1 MKLGRVLLIGALV
14 LAVLL
19 LVAVGAAFNSRVQT
33 WAARRALAGQP
44 GLDVT
49 LGGVSAGLN
58 QIQVTD
64 VHAVRNG
71 AVLTLPSA
79 EMDVPL
85 IGAAMNDR
93 WLVRRLV
100 ARGWTLDLSRVQPP
114 VTPPATAARSTP
126 PREFSLLPSA
136 YADTPADA
144 AQLAVPAAF
153 AGIFNQLKLPV
164 DFALESVDLAGDVLL
179 PVVPG
184 RPSARVKVTF
194 TGGSLAAGQAGK
206 FDYTAMVTF
215 EGQDLAV
222 RELTI
227 RGTLAVVMDTPRTIS
242 RLVSATAAE
251 AQGPKFPDGV
261 KLSIDLSASRA
272 ASGENYAVTIASGSK
287 QLAAIETSYPAGASH
302 LGGNWRLDMRDAD
315 LAPFAFGRELPAF
328 EAVGE
333 GRFDTDTA
341 FAELHASGRLNATVD
356 HLNVVN
362 PQLAGLGSIHLTA
375 DFDFAQRGGATRV
388 DRLAVTM
395 EGAKPVATVQALQA
409 FEFNLK
415 TGELNVA
422 DPAKDLLGVVFQGL
436 PLAWVG
442 PLLNREGFAA
452 TGGDLQGE
460 FAASARNGGFALRA
474 KAPLTVAN
482 LSVARA
488 DGRALVKAVDVSLT
502 ASADYTPQGWQVEL
516 APLTLRT
523 QGAVLL
529 TVEGK
534 VGQLAGEHQAIKAAG
549 KWSGQLPGLLA
560 QPVALGSAV
569 LTAGAGQGDF
579 AASLGD
585 KQEIQLRLA
594 LTNLSA
600 AAAPRLPAITAELRL
615 DRASD
620 GQITFSA
627 PVRLELEARKSDL
640 TLAGTCLPAAAGLI
654 LDARLTSEFLAV
666 EDAQIL
672 AAPFSGPAP
681 ASASATGAPAAPF
694 WAGVTGQVA
703 LALKKVVYN
712 GQFQVTDVTGVL
724 RLDAGTFRLVDGRGG
739 FDADSD
745 VRLAGGVTFNP
756 ATPQPYALAADFAL
770 NNFATAPAF
779 RAIDPAKLPTIDA
792 RINLTSKLTATG
804 ASVTDLA
811 ERARGDLLITSKG
824 GIFRLLSADLTD
836 RIQRTQS
843 RVTAIA
849 SFLGV
854 VTDDFVNKTKIL
866 SDIAKALSEIPFDQL
881 SVTASRDASL
891 NLQLTDFTLISPE
904 VRIGG
909 GGDIRYVAGVPVL
922 AQPLAVQLNL
932 GARGKLGDLIKRA
945 GLLEARQDNLG
956 YAAFAVPL
964 RIAGTLGNPDTNAI
978 RTALLNSALEKSGLL
993 DGLLGK

>member
-1 MKLGRVLLIGALV
+1 MKRGRVLLIGGVV

-19 LVAVGAAFNSRVQT
+19 LVLVGAAFSPAVQT
-33 WAARRALAGQP
+33 WAARRALAGQT
-44 GLDVT
+44 GLEVS
-49 LGGVSAGLN
+49 LGRVSAGL
-58 QIQVTD
+58 QRIQLAD
-64 VHAVRNG
+64 VRLIRDG
-71 AVLTLPSA
+71 AVLTLPAA
-79 EMDVPL
+79 EIELPVLP
-85 IGAAMNDR
+85 AAMSDR
-93 WLVRRLV
+93 WLVHRLV
-100 ARGWTLDLSRVQPP
+100 ARGWTLDLTRMQVPP
-114 VTPPATAARSTP
+114 VPPATARRVTP
-126 PREFSLLPSA
+126 SREFSLLPAA
-136 YADTPADA
+136 YADTPAA
-144 AQLAVPAAF
+144 AAVAVPMVF
-153 AGIFNQLKLPV
+153 RGIFDQLKLPGDV
-164 DFALESVDLAGDVLL
+164 SLDGVELAGDVLL
-179 PVVPG
+179 PIVSG
-184 RPSARVKVTF
+184 RPAARASLTI
-194 TGGSLAAGQAGK
+194 TGGGLAAGQAGK
-206 FDYTAMVTF
+206 FEYTAKVSF
-215 EGQDLAV
+215 EGPDLAV

-227 RGTLAVVMDTPRTIS
+227 RGTMGAVMDTPRTIS
-242 RLVSATAAE
+242 RLVVATTAE
-251 AQGPKFPDGV
+251 AVGPKFPDGV
-261 KLSIDLSASRA
+261 KLALDLSAARS
-272 ASGENYAVTIASGSK
+272 ASGENYALNIASGAK
-287 QLAAIETSYPAGASH
+287 QLAALATSYPAGASH

-341 FAELHASGRLNATVD
+341 FAELHASGRLNARVD

-362 PQLAGLGSIHLTA
+362 PQLSGLGSIHLTA

-422 DPAKDLLGVVFQGL
+422 DPGKDLLGVVFQGL
-436 PLAWVG
+436 PLTWVG
-442 PLLNREGFAA
+442 PLLAREGYAV
-452 TGGDLQGE
+452 TGGDVQGE
-460 FAASARNGGFALRA
+460 FVASARHGGFALRP
-474 KAPLTVAN
+474 KTPLTVAN
-482 LSVARA
+482 LSISRA
-488 DGRALVKAVDVSLT
+488 EGSALVRAVDVSLA
-502 ASADYTPQGWQVEL
+502 ASADYTPQGWQVEF
-516 APLTLRT
+516 APLTIRS
-523 QGAVLL
+523 QGLTLL

-560 QPVALGSAV
+560 QPAVLGSAG
-569 LTAGAGQGDF
+569 LTGGAGSGDF
-579 AASLGD
+579 AASLGA

-594 LTNLSA
+594 LSNLSA
-600 AAAPRLPAITAELRL
+600 PAAPRLPAITAELRL

-627 PVRLELEARKSDL
+627 PVRLELDARKSDL

-672 AAPFSGPAP
+672 MVPLSGLPANAAGATRAP
-681 ASASATGAPAAPF
+681 AGPF
-694 WAGVTGQVA
+694 WAGVSGQVA
-703 LALKKVVYN
+703 LTLKKVVYN

-724 RLDAGTFRLVDGRGG
+724 RLDAGAFRLVDGRGG

-745 VRLAGGVTFNP
+745 VKLAGGVTFNP

-770 NNFATAPAF
+770 TNFATAPAF
-779 RAIDPAKLPTIDA
+779 RAIDPAKLPTVDA
-792 RINLTSKLTATG
+792 RINLTSRLTATG
-804 ASVTDLA
+804 ASVADLA

-881 SVTASRDASL
+881 SVTATRDATL

-909 GGDIRYVAGVPVL
+909 GGEIRHVAGVPVL
-922 AQPLAVQLNL
+922 AQPLTVQLNL

-964 RIAGTLGNPDTNAI
+964 HIAGTLGNPDTNDI